1 MPRKKKDEG
10 ESAAEPGARS
20 PKLRVAIPLSP
31 EATAEV
37 RSKAA
42 VYRGQLTQESFI
54 TLIGVEV
61 EHRLPVILRQIIASL
76 EADRRQRLGLEPPP
90 VAVEAVRTEEED

>member
-1 MPRKKKDEG
+1 MPRKPKDE
-10 ESAAEPGARS
+10 ETAVKPGARS

-37 RSKAA
+37 RSKAS
-42 VYRGQLTQESFI
+42 VYRGQLTQEGFI
-54 TLIGVEV
+54 ALIGLEI
-61 EHRLPVILRQIIASL
+61 ENRLPVILRQIIASL

-90 VAVEAVRTEEED
+90 VAVEAVRTEDEV

>member
-1 MPRKKKDEG
+1 MPRKPKNE
-10 ESAAEPGARS
+10 ETVVEPGARS

-42 VYRGQLTQESFI
+42 VYRGQLTQEGFI
-54 TLIGVEV
+54 ALIGFKLEN
-61 EHRLPVILRQIIASL
+61 RLAVILREIIASL
-76 EADRRQRLGLEPPP
+76 EADRRQKLGLETPPI
-90 VAVEAVRTEEED
+90 AVEAVRTEEEV